1 MAVAPTTIPSM
12 AVDAAIGTSFGF
24 ASTAVLLPG
33 TPANDNYVRVTNLGP
48 CHITVKLG
56 TSNAVSVTQSTGLT
70 VLAGQTEYLTVGAN
84 TYIAGVAAGGP
95 GNASTVNLA
104 TGS

>member
-1 MAVAPTTIPSM
+1 MANIQEASF
-12 AVDAAIGTSFGF
+12 AVDAAQGTSFGF

-33 TPANDNYVRVTNLGP
+33 TPASDSIVRVANLGP
-48 CHITVKLG
+48 CHISVKLG
-56 TSNAVSVTQSTGLT
+56 TSNAVTVTNSTG
-70 VLAGQTEYLTVGAN
+70 VVILAGQVLYLTLGAN

-104 TGS
+104 TGN

>member
-1 MAVAPTTIPSM
+1 MAATPTPSFTL
-12 AVDAAIGTSFGF
+12 DAAVGTSFGF

-33 TPANDNYVRVTNLGP
+33 TPATDACVRVANLGP

-56 TSNAVSVTQSTGLT
+56 TSSAATVTQSTGLT
-70 VLAGQTEYLTVGAN
+70 VLAGETVYLTIGSN

-95 GNASTVNLA
+95 GNTSTVNLA
-104 TGS
+104 TGT

>member
-1 MAVAPTTIPSM
+1 MANVQKSSF

-24 ASTAVLLPG
+24 TSTAVLLPG
-33 TPANDNYVRVTNLGP
+33 TPASDSIVRVCNLGP

-56 TSNAVSVTQSTGLT
+56 TSNAVTVTQSTGMT
-70 VLAGQTEYLTVGAN
+70 ILAGETEYLTLSTN

-95 GNASTVNLA
+95 GNTSTVNLA
-104 TGS
+104 TGN